1 MTPQV
6 SGCSDKSTMK
16 ACRTSTGKRGKTG
29 LFRLVFTNPNP
40 VYDTQ
45 RYGSEFDQTFIEWEV
60 EQSDKNAQ

>member
-1 MTPQV
+1 
-6 SGCSDKSTMK
+6 MK